1 MTVDLDFPS
10 VVRAH
15 QARYPL
21 MRPQDY
27 GKLAY
32 QIEFGPRHMAL
43 EWESVLS
50 GLQREWEEAP
60 PGDASPVE
68 DLGAG
73 LCRFH
78 LTGGCD
84 VGRAAPLLAR
94 LFLRTARKRRGSLDG
109 LGQKLELLGRLD
121 IPGMDGWLAE
131 YRRQGC
137 PVPSHSEAFHA
148 AYRPRYRLLEAWY
161 AHSFSALLEIDR
173 LARAGKPAVAAI
185 DGRCGSGKTHFA
197 ALIQELFP
205 CSVIH
210 MDDYYLPMEKRPPG
224 WEDKAG
230 GHMDF
235 SRFLSEILVPARNGA
250 PLCCRPY
257 DCRSG
262 RLSRAADLPP
272 RLLTVVEGSYSTHPC
287 LAGQYDCTIFL
298 TCSPQEQAKRLS
310 ARDARTFARFR
321 DRWIPMEERYFKAC
335 GTQAGCGHAIDTSR
349 FFTS

>member
-15 QARYPL
+15 QAQYPL

-43 EWESVLS
+43 EWEAVLS

-60 PGDASPVE
+60 
-68 DLGAG
+68 
-73 LCRFH
+73 
-78 LTGGCD
+78 
-84 VGRAAPLLAR
+84 PLLAR

-173 LARAGKPAVAAI
+173 PVRKRQDPLCRPHSGAVPLQRHPY
-185 DGRCGSGKTHFA
+185 GRLLPPDGKTA
-197 ALIQELFP
+197 SRL
-205 CSVIH
+205 
-210 MDDYYLPMEKRPPG
+210 
-224 WEDKAG
+224 G
-230 GHMDF
+230 GQG
-235 SRFLSEILVPARNGA
+235 R
-250 PLCCRPY
+250 RPY
-257 DCRSG
+257 G
-262 RLSRAADLPP
+262 FFPLP
-272 RLLTVVEGSYSTHPC
+272 V
-287 LAGQYDCTIFL
+287 
-298 TCSPQEQAKRLS
+298 
-310 ARDARTFARFR
+310 
-321 DRWIPMEERYFKAC
+321 
-335 GTQAGCGHAIDTSR
+335 
-349 FFTS
+349 